1 MNKITLPWREAH
13 RNPIRTLLAVLSVTI
28 GVAAVVSVRLG
39 STSAKEAFY
48 KLQEAVTGK
57 FDLEVVASDA
67 APFDAS
73 VAETVEKDPGVSAVA
88 PLVLFRKAA
97 IYAHGRRLVVS
108 VVGIDETDFEA
119 LSQYEQQHGQPLG
132 AFTDTEVMP
141 SHSVDSDN
149 TAAADSPERPIR
161 ARIPVL
167 LESGFA
173 KAIGKDVGDRLR
185 MLLPR
190 GPTSMEVVGI
200 IALRSAAAFGAEGS
214 VFFRQADLQGLIRAE
229 GTIHQLRIVLD
240 KGADTEVVR
249 SRLAEQLG
257 TGLEVRLPIT
267 RTELAAD
274 TLRGAEF
281 ALLFAQALAI
291 VIAIFIIHNTFL
303 ISLGQRR
310 RQWSILR
317 AIGTT
322 RGQLVRQVLVEAL
335 LLGLAGSALG
345 LAVGWSGAQLLMQ
358 AIATLLQTPPASL
371 QVDYRVLVFAALLGP
386 SLTLFAC
393 YLPARKA
400 ARVSPIESMRGE
412 EMFVEQRFPRIAVM
426 LAGLTWTTS
435 FGLLVL
441 VMAERIEPLWSVPA
455 GVLMMLGFVLVVPP
469 VLGPLSRLI
478 NYLGLQRLWPAEG
491 ELAQRQMFRN
501 HTRAVLTTAVLV
513 VALGNGVGLGHAI
526 LNSVDDV
533 RSWYQRA
540 MSGDAVLTP
549 TDPQRSAEFS
559 LTARQT
565 MESQIEAIS
574 GVRQAETVRAV
585 PAQVRGL
592 PTLAIAREFSAAQ
605 PLPWEAM
612 GIGEEELRAR
622 LSQGQVVIGSAL
634 ANRAGL
640 SAGDVVRVEVAG
652 DSSEFKIA
660 FVTPDYV
667 AGGLSVYVERN
678 AAQRQLGIDGVDLFL
693 LTLLDTD
700 RAATEA
706 SLEAFC
712 LANGLTHQSFAD
724 LRAFLDRIMAG
735 VVAAC
740 WVVLIL
746 GFLVAGFG
754 VFNTL
759 AMNVLEQARDIGLM
773 RIIGFTRAQVRR
785 TILSEAVILSGL
797 AVVLGTVAGL
807 TTAVIMHKCM
817 ELLLA
822 RPMAFT
828 WHIGF
833 TILCN
838 LTAIAIVI
846 AAAGFPTRSATRT
859 DMLGAIQYE

>member
-1 MNKITLPWREAH
+1 MNKVTLPWREAR

-57 FDLEVVASDA
+57 FDLEIVAEDA
-67 APFDAS
+67 TPFDAS
-73 VAETVEKDPGVSAVA
+73 IAQTVQKVPGVASVA
-88 PLVLFRKAA
+88 PLVLFRKTAL
-97 IYAHGRRLVVS
+97 YAHGRRLIVS
-108 VVGIDETDFEA
+108 AVGIDETDREA
-119 LSQYEQQHGQPLG
+119 LSQYEQQGGQTLG
-132 AFTDTEVMP
+132 AFGDSQPP
-141 SHSVDSDN
+141 SATSVDSNDI
-149 TAAADSPERPIR
+149 APADSSDPPAR
-161 ARIPVL
+161 AKIPVL
-167 LESGFA
+167 LEASFA
-173 KAIGKDVGDRLR
+173 KAIGKDVGDKLR

-190 GPTSMEVVGI
+190 GPTSTEVVGI
-200 IALRSAAAFGAEGS
+200 VALRSAAAFGAEGS
-214 VFFRQADLQGLIRAE
+214 VFFRQADLQRAIRAE
-229 GTIHQLRIVLD
+229 DKIHQLRIVLD
-240 KGADTEVVR
+240 NDVEVEQAKL
-249 SRLAEQLG
+249 RLAEQLEP
-257 TGLEVRLPIT
+257 GLEVRLPIT

-322 RGQLVRQVLVEAL
+322 RGQLVGQVLAEAL
-335 LLGLAGSALG
+335 LLGLAGSTLG
-345 LAVGWSGAQLLMQ
+345 LVVGWSGAQLLMQ

-371 QVDYRVLVFAALLGP
+371 QVDYRVLALAALLGP
-386 SLTLFAC
+386 SLTLLAC

-412 EMFVEQRFPRIAVM
+412 EMFVDQRFPRTAVV
-426 LAGLTWTTS
+426 LAGLTWAAS
-435 FGLLVL
+435 FGLLVI
-441 VMAERIEPLWSVPA
+441 VMLESIDPWWSVPA

-469 VLGPLSRLI
+469 LLGPLSRFI
-478 NYLGLQRLWPAEG
+478 NYFGLQRIWPAEG

-526 LNSVDDV
+526 LNSVEDV

-540 MSGDAVLTP
+540 MSGDAMLTP
-549 TDPQRSAEFS
+549 TNPQRSGEFS

-565 MESQIEAIS
+565 MESQIEAVE
-574 GVRQAETVRAV
+574 GVSQAETVRGV
-585 PAQVRGL
+585 PARVRGL
-592 PTLAIAREFSAAQ
+592 PTLVIAREFSATQ
-605 PLPWEAM
+605 PLPWEATATS
-612 GIGEEELRAR
+612 ESDLRAR
-622 LSQGQVVIGSAL
+622 LALGQVVIGSAL

-640 SAGDVVRVEVAG
+640 AVGKRVRVEVAG
-652 DSSEFKIA
+652 ASSEFPIA
-660 FVTPDYV
+660 LITPDYV
-667 AGGLSVYVERN
+667 AGGLSVYIERD
-678 AAQRQLGIDGVDLFL
+678 AARKQLGVDGVDLFL
-693 LTLLDTD
+693 LTLKEADRIDTES
-700 RAATEA
+700 R
-706 SLEAFC
+706 LQAFC
-712 LANGLTHQSFAD
+712 SANGLTHQSFSE
-724 LRAFLDRIMAG
+724 LRAYLDRIMAG

-740 WVVLIL
+740 WVVLVL

-759 AMNVLEQARDIGLM
+759 TMNVLEQARDIGLM

-828 WHIGF
+828 WHLGF
-833 TILCN
+833 TLLCD
-838 LTAIAIVI
+838 LTAIIIVI